1 MHDEFLIQGGVVFD
15 SATGESAKKVL
26 AIKSGNVV
34 PIDTVKNP
42 KVIDASGLTVMFGL
56 WDCHAHPGGL
66 MYDPTAQGYFEG
78 PAEWA
83 VRAGANLLE
92 AATYGVTGVRAVADA
107 SRVDIAWAKA
117 LANGTYLG
125 PRLLCAGA
133 GIRTTGGHGT
143 AFPRRAM
150 DAIWEIPADGADE
163 MRKVARS
170 LVEQGVDWFKLMITG
185 GLYSE
190 HETVEDSQF
199 TDDELIA
206 IMEVARNRGIPVA
219 AHCGGARIAERF
231 SDLGGRSIEH
241 GYALDEKTA
250 ATLAKNGTW
259 LVPTISVTHDF
270 EMMEK
275 DGWPSHAK
283 DRAKIAAKKHAE
295 SLLACVEAGVKIATG
310 ADLNPIGPR
319 THREITLLETAGL
332 TRLQALHAATS
343 SSRELNGLGPQTSP
357 EPGTSADLIF
367 VEGDPMTD
375 YACIERPKAVMTFGR
390 FVIPIGGN
398 STSNI

>member
-1 MHDEFLIQGGVVFD
+1 MHDEFLIQGAVVFD
-15 SATGESAKKVL
+15 SATGESHKKVL
-26 AIKSGNVV
+26 AVKSGKVV
-34 PIDTVKNP
+34 ALDTLIDP
-42 KVIDASGLTVMFGL
+42 KIIDASGLTVMFGL

-66 MYDPTAQGYFEG
+66 MYDTTAQGYFEG

-92 AATYGVTGVRAVADA
+92 AAAYGVTGVRAVADA

-143 AFPRRAM
+143 AFPRRAI

-170 LVEQGVDWFKLMITG
+170 LVEQGVDWIKLMITG

-199 TDDELIA
+199 TDDELAAVMEIA
-206 IMEVARNRGIPVA
+206 KNRGIPVA

-231 SDLGGRSIEH
+231 SNLGGRSIEH

-259 LVPTISVTHDF
+259 LVPTIGVTHDF
-270 EMMEK
+270 EMMEN

-295 SLLACVEAGVKIATG
+295 SLLACVAAGVKIATG

-319 THREITLLETAGL
+319 THREIALLESAGL
-332 TRLQALHAATS
+332 TRLQTLHAATS
-343 SSRELNGLGPQTSP
+343 SSRELNGLGGQTSP

-375 YACIERPKAVMTFGR
+375 YSCIERPKGVMTFGR
-390 FVIPIGGN
+390 FVIPIGAN
-398 STSNI
+398 SATNV